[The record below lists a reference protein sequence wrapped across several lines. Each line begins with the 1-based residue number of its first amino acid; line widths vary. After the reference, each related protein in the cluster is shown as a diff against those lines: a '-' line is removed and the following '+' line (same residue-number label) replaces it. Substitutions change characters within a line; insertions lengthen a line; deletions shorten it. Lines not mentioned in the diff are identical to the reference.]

1 MNKLEWGC
9 QSGESYFKKKKG
21 LISFLKIYQV
31 LREYQKLSYEG
42 LGKQELKFKHEKSLP
57 KAKVSN
63 VNEKT
68 GFLHSKAKELSE
80 HY

>member
-1 MNKLEWGC
+1 M
-9 QSGESYFKKKKG
+9 
-21 LISFLKIYQV
+21 YQV

-42 LGKQELKFKHEKSLP
+42 LGKHELKFKHEKSLP